1 MNREQANSTVRRS
14 PGAQPQNPAV
24 RLARTLIA
32 QTLAFFAEHETKN
45 LNLVRNRLMEL
56 VDDKPSLGQG
66 QNLRSAH
73 LLLGKYAQQFNRG
86 FQQTL
91 ADCLAEE
98 LAGIVPE
105 MSATGRSQSDDALNG
120 MSLSLLDVGEVE
132 RVLLLDRVAQRFAM
146 RYDAVLEPLTQRLS
160 VLFGHDK
167 TSVHDNPFQPM
178 VLLKAFASAWDKC
191 ELDAQASED
200 LVQSLDPNFWIDLT
214 PLYTELNDT
223 LVRAGVSNQRAM
235 RIKHGNSAHAPL
247 GPRSSSMPLTS
258 QPAPL
263 GGPETGR
270 SGFAPMDGGGG
281 QGGGQPRSAWASL
294 DNAGRTVAAHARQFL
309 QRLGF
314 GSQAAA
320 AAQHTGGVHMGT
332 GQAPLAGA
340 EADSEYH
347 TRPNFAA
354 ASPALMGYLGDLQA
368 GARAHAESFSY
379 QHQQY
384 NEEALAEHNVLRQ
397 MRDRDEI
404 RHAPELDRGTVDAL
418 AEVFDFVFADQAIP
432 IQMKFIIGRLQIPV
446 LKAAM
451 IDRDFFL
458 SDQHPARR
466 LVDTLAGASVSWA
479 PEKGEQ
485 DPLYVRIEHTVQRVL
500 TEFEN
505 DLTLFVDLLREFT
518 EFLFESEQQAQVRVE
533 PVAEQERSGESWD
546 QALEHAD
553 ELIHERIQAMS
564 AEQAVAP
571 FLLPFLTNQWREVMA
586 RAWMDEA
593 TREQNYALAT
603 KTMEQLIW
611 SIQPKTSAEE
621 RRELVAILPEMVRQ
635 INLGLDTI
643 EWNGKPRATFTRR
656 LISTHTM
663 AIRLT
668 QSMPLDTGSAAL
680 ENREGEEALQQ
691 LDERRAA
698 RQFTQLDDFDAQA
711 QSFKRGMWFDVS
723 MEQGTHIRCRLSW
736 VSPMRTRLLFT
747 NREGFDAFVRSEREV
762 SAMLRLGRIRV
773 LDSEAI
779 VGRALDKI
787 MVGSGDMA
795 LAA

>member
-1 MNREQANSTVRRS
+1 M
-14 PGAQPQNPAV
+14 
-24 RLARTLIA
+24 LIA
-32 QTLAFFAEHETKN
+32 QTLAFFTEHEAKN
-45 LNLVRNRLMEL
+45 LTMVRDRLMAL
-56 VDDKPSLGQG
+56 VDDRPTLGQG

-91 ADCLAEE
+91 ADCLNEE
-98 LAGIVPE
+98 LAAIVPQLAQPG
-105 MSATGRSQSDDALNG
+105 SPKAVDDALNG

-132 RVLLLDRVAQRFAM
+132 RVLLLDRIAQRFAV

-160 VLFGHDK
+160 VLFGNEK
-167 TSVHDNPFQPM
+167 TSIHDNPFQPM

-191 ELDAQASED
+191 ELDPQASVD
-200 LVQSLDPNFWIDLT
+200 LVQSLDPNFWLDLT
-214 PLYTELNDT
+214 PLYTALNDT
-223 LVRAGVSNQRAM
+223 LARAGVSAERTM

-247 GPRSSSMPLTS
+247 GPRSGNAPLNS

-263 GGPETGR
+263 
-270 SGFAPMDGGGG
+270 SGAEPSAPAPFSSNGG
-281 QGGGQPRSAWASL
+281 QGGQRSAWASL

-309 QRLGF
+309 NRLGF
-314 GSQAAA
+314 GAQNGAAGSGA
-320 AAQHTGGVHMGT
+320 TPGGSAQISGDEDGDV
-332 GQAPLAGA
+332 P
-340 EADSEYH
+340 
-347 TRPNFAA
+347 TRPRFAE
-354 ASPALMGYLGDLQA
+354 ASPALMGYLGNLQA
-368 GARAHAESFSY
+368 GARAHAESAPRQRY
-379 QHQQY
+379 QGQD
-384 NEEALAEHNVLRQ
+384 LAQHNVLRQ
-397 MRDRDEI
+397 MRDSDEI

-432 IQMKFIIGRLQIPV
+432 VQMKFIIGRLQIPV

-466 LVDTLAGASVSWA
+466 LVDTLAGASVAWA
-479 PEKGEQ
+479 PEKGEE
-485 DPLYVRIEHTVQRVL
+485 DPLYLRIEHTVQRVL

-505 DLTLFVDLLREFT
+505 DLALFVDLLREFT

-533 PVAEQERSGESWD
+533 PVAEQEQKGESWE
-546 QALEHAD
+546 QALEQAD
-553 ELIHERIQAMS
+553 ELIHERIQALS
-564 AEQAVAP
+564 AEEAVAP

-586 RAWMDEA
+586 RAWMDES
-593 TREQNYALAT
+593 TRAQNYVQAT

-611 SIQPKTSAEE
+611 SIQPKVSADE
-621 RRELVAILPEMVRQ
+621 RRELVAILPDMVR
-635 INLGLDTI
+635 NLNVGLDTI

-656 LISTHTM
+656 LITTHTL

-680 ENREGEEALQQ
+680 ESREGQVAMQQ

-698 RQFTQLDDFDAQA
+698 RQFSQLDNFDAQA

-723 MEQGTHIRCRLSW
+723 IEQGTHIRCRLSW

-747 NREGFDAFVRSEREV
+747 NRDGFDAFVRSEREI
-762 SAMLRLGRIRV
+762 SAMLRLGRMRV

-787 MVGSGDMA
+787 MVGSGELQVA
-795 LAA
+795 VSAA

>member
-1 MNREQANSTVRRS
+1 MNREQSISTVKRTGTE
-14 PGAQPQNPAV
+14 PPNPTV
-24 RLARTLIA
+24 RLARMLIA
-32 QTLAFFAEHETKN
+32 QTLAYFAEHETKN
-45 LNLVRNRLMEL
+45 LNLVRTRLMEL
-56 VDDKPSLGQG
+56 VDDKPTLGQG

-98 LAGIVPE
+98 LATILPQHLQVGGP
-105 MSATGRSQSDDALNG
+105 SASDDALNG

-132 RVLLLDRVAQRFAM
+132 RVLLLDRIAQRFAT

-191 ELDAQASED
+191 ELDPQASVD
-200 LVQSLDPNFWIDLT
+200 LVQSLDPSFWLDLA
-214 PLYTELNDT
+214 PLYTALNDT
-223 LVRAGVSNQRAM
+223 LVRAGVSAQRAM
-235 RIKHGNSAHAPL
+235 RIKHGNSAPAPL
-247 GPRSSSMPLTS
+247 TPRASGNMPLNS

-263 GGPETGR
+263 GGGESAR
-270 SGFAPMDGGGG
+270 SGFAPMDSAGGSGN
-281 QGGGQPRSAWASL
+281 GQPRSAWASL

-309 QRLGF
+309 QRMGF
-314 GSQAAA
+314 GSESHGAAGGRA
-320 AAQHTGGVHMGT
+320 ATGAVYSGT
-332 GQAPLAGA
+332 GQAGG
-340 EADSEYH
+340 EADSEMH
-347 TRPNFAA
+347 TRPNFAV
-354 ASPALMGYLGDLQA
+354 ASPALMGYLGGLQA
-368 GARAHAESFSY
+368 GASAHAAAAPKQWYEG
-379 QHQQY
+379 QD
-384 NEEALAEHNVLRQ
+384 LAEHNVLRQ

-418 AEVFDFVFADQAIP
+418 AEVFDYVFADQAIP

-466 LVDTLAGASVSWA
+466 LVDTLAGASVAWA
-479 PEKGEQ
+479 PEKGEE

-505 DLTLFVDLLREFT
+505 DLALFVDLLREFT

-533 PVAEQERSGESWD
+533 PVAEQERTGESWE
-546 QALEHAD
+546 QALETAD
-553 ELIHERIQAMS
+553 ELIHERIEALS

-571 FLLPFLTNQWREVMA
+571 FLLPFLTTQWREVMA

-593 TREQNYALAT
+593 TRAQNYALTT

-611 SIQPKTSAEE
+611 SIQPKTSADE
-621 RRELVAILPEMVRQ
+621 RRELVAILPDMVRQ
-635 INLGLDTI
+635 LNVGLDTI

-656 LISTHTM
+656 LISTHTL

-668 QSMPLDTGSAAL
+668 QPMPLDTGSAAL
-680 ENREGEEALQQ
+680 DDREGQVAMQQ
-691 LDERRAA
+691 LEDRRAA
-698 RQFTQLDDFDAQA
+698 RQFGSQDNFDAQA

-723 MEQGTHIRCRLSW
+723 IEQGTHIRCRLSW

-747 NREGFDAFVRSEREV
+747 NRDGFDAFVRSEREV
-762 SAMLRLGRIRV
+762 SAMLRLGRMRV
-773 LDSEAI
+773 LDNEAI

-787 MVGSGDMA
+787 MVGGDMQ

>member
-1 MNREQANSTVRRS
+1 MNREPSNSTVKRAGVQPPS
-14 PGAQPQNPAV
+14 PSV
-24 RLARTLIA
+24 RLARMLIA
-32 QTLAFFAEHETKN
+32 QTLAYFAEHETKN
-45 LNLVRNRLMEL
+45 LNLVRARLMEL

-73 LLLGKYAQQFNRG
+73 LLLGKYGTQFNRG

-91 ADCLAEE
+91 ADSMGDE
-98 LAGIVPE
+98 LTVILPQHAQTAR
-105 MSATGRSQSDDALNG
+105 SAAADDALNG

-132 RVLLLDRVAQRFAM
+132 RVLLLDRVAQRFNV
-146 RYDAVLEPLTQRLS
+146 RYDAVLGPLTERLS
-160 VLFGHDK
+160 VLFGREK
-167 TSVHDNPFQPM
+167 SSIHDNPFQPM
-178 VLLKAFASAWDKC
+178 VLLRAFASAWDKC
-191 ELDAQASED
+191 ELDPQASED
-200 LVQSLDPNFWIDLT
+200 LVQSLQPSSWLDLA
-214 PLYTELNDT
+214 PLYAELHTT
-223 LVRAGVSNQRAM
+223 LIKAGVPAQRAM
-235 RIKHGNSAHAPL
+235 RIRHGNSAHAPL
-247 GPRSSSMPLTS
+247 THTGGAPLTS

-263 GGPETGR
+263 GGPESTR
-270 SGFAPMDGGGG
+270 SGFAPMDGGG
-281 QGGGQPRSAWASL
+281 QQRSAWASL
-294 DNAGRTVAAHARQFL
+294 DTAGRTVAAHARQFL

-314 GSQAAA
+314 GAQGSNAQQSHAA
-320 AAQHTGGVHMGT
+320 
-332 GQAPLAGA
+332 
-340 EADSEYH
+340 ESSDSEIQ

-368 GARAHAESFSY
+368 GASAHAASY
-379 QHQQY
+379 SASNQRY
-384 NEEALAEHNVLRQ
+384 EAQDLAEHNVLRQ

-466 LVDTLAGASVSWA
+466 LVDTLAGASVAWA

-505 DLTLFVDLLREFT
+505 DLALFVDLLREFT

-533 PVAEQERSGESWD
+533 PVAQLERTGESWE
-546 QALEHAD
+546 QALEQAD
-553 ELIHERIQAMS
+553 ELIHERIEALS

-586 RAWMDEA
+586 RAWQDEA
-593 TREQNYALAT
+593 TRDLNYALAV

-621 RRELVAILPEMVRQ
+621 RRQLVSILPDMVRQ
-635 INLGLDTI
+635 LNVGLDTI

-656 LISTHTM
+656 LITTHTL

-680 ENREGEEALQQ
+680 DDREGQVAMQQ

-698 RQFTQLDDFDAQA
+698 RQFGSQDNFDAQA

-723 MEQGTHIRCRLSW
+723 IEQGTHIRCRLSW

-747 NREGFDAFVRSEREV
+747 NRDGFDAFVRSEREV
-762 SAMLRLGRIRV
+762 SAMLRLGRMHM
-773 LDSEAI
+773 LDNDAI

-787 MVGSGDMA
+787 MVGADLQMA
-795 LAA
+795 A

>member
-1 MNREQANSTVRRS
+1 MNREQFISTAKRS
-14 PGAQPQNPAV
+14 GTEPPSPAI
-24 RLARTLIA
+24 RLARMLIA
-32 QTLAFFAEHETKN
+32 QTLAYFAEHEAKN
-45 LNLVRNRLMEL
+45 LTLVRNRLMEL

-91 ADCLAEE
+91 VDCLNEE
-98 LAGIVPE
+98 LAAIVPQLAQAGQ
-105 MSATGRSQSDDALNG
+105 SKTGDDALNG

-132 RVLLLDRVAQRFAM
+132 RVLLLDRIAQRFSS

-160 VLFGHDK
+160 VLFGNEK
-167 TSVHDNPFQPM
+167 TSIHDNPFQPM

-191 ELDAQASED
+191 ELDAQASVD
-200 LVQSLDPNFWIDLT
+200 LVQSLDPNFWLDLT
-214 PLYTELNDT
+214 PLYTALNDT
-223 LVRAGVSNQRAM
+223 LARAGVSAERAM

-247 GPRSSSMPLTS
+247 GPRTGHAPLNS

-263 GGPETGR
+263 DGAEASAPAP
-270 SGFAPMDGGGG
+270 FASNGDHGG
-281 QGGGQPRSAWASL
+281 QRSAWASF
-294 DNAGRTVAAHARQFL
+294 DNAGRTVAAHARHFL
-309 QRLGF
+309 SRLGF
-314 GSQAAA
+314 GAQNGAAA
-320 AAQHTGGVHMGT
+320 GGAAPGGSAQSSGDM
-332 GQAPLAGA
+332 
-340 EADSEYH
+340 DSEIP
-347 TRPNFAA
+347 TRPHFAE
-354 ASPALMGYLGDLQA
+354 ASPALMGYLGSLQA
-368 GARAHAESFSY
+368 GARAQAQSGTRQRYEG
-379 QHQQY
+379 QD
-384 NEEALAEHNVLRQ
+384 LAQHNVLRQ
-397 MRDRDEI
+397 MRDSDEI

-432 IQMKFIIGRLQIPV
+432 VQMKFIIGRLQIPV

-466 LVDTLAGASVSWA
+466 LVDTLAGASVAWA
-479 PEKGEQ
+479 PEKGEE
-485 DPLYVRIEHTVQRVL
+485 DPLYLRIEHTVQRVL

-505 DLTLFVDLLREFT
+505 DLALFADLLREFT
-518 EFLFESEQQAQVRVE
+518 EFLFESEQQARVRVE
-533 PVAEQERSGESWD
+533 PVVEQEQKGESWE
-546 QALEHAD
+546 QALEQAD
-553 ELIHERIQAMS
+553 ELIHDRIQALS

-571 FLLPFLTNQWREVMA
+571 LLLPFLANQWREVMA

-593 TREQNYALAT
+593 SRAQNYAQAT

-611 SIQPKTSAEE
+611 SIQPKVSAEE
-621 RRELVAILPEMVRQ
+621 RRELVAILPEMVR
-635 INLGLDTI
+635 NLNVGLDTI

-656 LISTHTM
+656 LITTHTL

-680 ENREGEEALQQ
+680 DDREGQVAMQQ

-698 RQFTQLDDFDAQA
+698 RQFNELDNFDSQA

-723 MEQGTHIRCRLSW
+723 IEQGTHIRCRLSW

-747 NREGFDAFVRSEREV
+747 NRDGFDAFVRSEREI
-762 SAMLRLGRIRV
+762 SAMLRLGRMRV

-787 MVGSGDMA
+787 MVGSGDMKIVTKTA
-795 LAA
+795 

>member
-1 MNREQANSTVRRS
+1 MNRDQPNSTAKRPSTV
-14 PGAQPQNPAV
+14 PPNPAV
-24 RLARTLIA
+24 RLARMLIA
-32 QTLAFFAEHETKN
+32 QTLAYFAENETKN
-45 LNLVRNRLMEL
+45 LTLVRNRLIDL

-73 LLLGKYAQQFNRG
+73 LLLGKYAQQFHRE

-91 ADCLAEE
+91 ADCLSEE
-98 LAGIVPE
+98 LTAIVPQLVQ
-105 MSATGRSQSDDALNG
+105 AGRPQAAEDALNG
-120 MSLSLLDVGEVE
+120 MSLSLLDVSEVE
-132 RVLLLDRVAQRFAM
+132 RVLLLDRIAQPFAA

-167 TSVHDNPFQPM
+167 TSIHDNPFQPM
-178 VLLKAFASAWDKC
+178 VLLKAFGSAWDKC
-191 ELDAQASED
+191 ELDPQASVD
-200 LVQSLDPNFWIDLT
+200 LVHSLDPNFWLDLA
-214 PLYTELNDT
+214 PLYAALNDT
-223 LVRAGVSNQRAM
+223 LVRAGVPASRAM

-247 GPRSSSMPLTS
+247 SSRSGSMPLNS

-263 GGPETGR
+263 GGPESSR
-270 SGFAPMDGGGG
+270 APFASQDSGG
-281 QGGGQPRSAWASL
+281 PRSAWSSL
-294 DNAGRTVAAHARQFL
+294 DTAGRSVAAHARQFL
-309 QRLGF
+309 QRMGF
-314 GSQAAA
+314 G
-320 AAQHTGGVHMGT
+320 AQGR
-332 GQAPLAGA
+332 ASGA
-340 EADSEYH
+340 QSANDQDGSTEAFADSEIP
-347 TRPNFAA
+347 TRPLLAA

-368 GARAHAESFSY
+368 GASARAASSNNQRY
-379 QHQQY
+379 
-384 NEEALAEHNVLRQ
+384 EAQDLAEHNVLRQ

-466 LVDTLAGASVSWA
+466 LVDTLAGASVAWA
-479 PEKGEQ
+479 PEKGEG
-485 DPLYVRIEHTVQRVL
+485 DPLYLRIEHTVQRVL

-505 DLTLFVDLLREFT
+505 DLALFVDLLREFT

-533 PVAEQERSGESWD
+533 PVAELERNGESWE
-546 QALEHAD
+546 QALEQAD
-553 ELIHERIQAMS
+553 ELIHERIQALS
-564 AEQAVAP
+564 AEEAVAP

-593 TREQNYALAT
+593 TRAQNYPQAT

-611 SIQPKTSAEE
+611 SIQPKTSADE
-621 RRELVAILPEMVRQ
+621 RRELVAILPDMVR
-635 INLGLDTI
+635 NLNAGLDTI

-656 LISTHTM
+656 LITTHTL

-680 ENREGEEALQQ
+680 EGREGQAAMQQ

-698 RQFTQLDDFDAQA
+698 RQFNQLDNFDSQA

-723 MEQGTHIRCRLSW
+723 IEQGTHIRCRLSW

-747 NREGFDAFVRSEREV
+747 NRDGFDAFVRSEREV
-762 SAMLRLGRIRV
+762 SAMLRQGRMRV
-773 LDSEAI
+773 LDNEAI

-787 MVGSGDMA
+787 MVSGDMQ